1 MKTIRNLTILA
12 GLSVVLFALSVTGA
26 KAQMVTKTNLA
37 GTFTLSHPAEWG
49 SMVLP
54 AGSYSLRYGTLD
66 SSYFVEVHGTAK
78 GSPHGVIHVA
88 ADDQVSTT
96 KSALVCVREGNGLIV
111 RRLEIPQLGKSVTF
125 AMPHGA
131 RLAAQNRKQTG
142 YTQLAEAPMLVERIP
157 VTLNA
162 K

>member
-12 GLSVVLFALSVTGA
+12 GLSVVLFTLGTTGA
-26 KAQMVTKTNLA
+26 RAQMLTSTSFS
-37 GTFTLSHPAEWG
+37 GDFTLPVAAQWG
-49 SMVLP
+49 NMTLP
-54 AGSYSLRYGTLD
+54 AGTYSFRYGTLNNA
-66 SSYFVEVHGTAK
+66 YFVEVRGTVK
-78 GSPHGVIHVA
+78 GSSHGVIHVA
-88 ADDQVSTT
+88 ANDQLSAA
-96 KSALVCVREGNGLIV
+96 KSELVCVREGNGLIV

-125 AMPHGA
+125 AMPYGA
-131 RLAAQNRKQTG
+131 KLAAQNRKQTG

>member
-1 MKTIRNLTILA
+1 MTLA
-12 GLSVVLFALSVTGA
+12 GLSVVLFALGATGA
-26 KAQMVTKTNLA
+26 KAQAVTMTNFA
-37 GTFTLSHPAEWG
+37 GTFTLSNPAEWG

-54 AGSYSLRYGTLD
+54 AGNYSLRYGTMND
-66 SSYFVEVHGTAK
+66 TYFVEVRGTTK

-88 ADDQVSTT
+88 ASDQTSAT
-96 KSALVCVREGNGLIV
+96 KSALVCIREGNGLIV

-125 AMPHGA
+125 AMPYGA
-131 RLAAQNRKQTG
+131 KLAAQNRKQTG
-142 YTQLAEAPMLVERIP
+142 YTQLAEAPMVIERIP